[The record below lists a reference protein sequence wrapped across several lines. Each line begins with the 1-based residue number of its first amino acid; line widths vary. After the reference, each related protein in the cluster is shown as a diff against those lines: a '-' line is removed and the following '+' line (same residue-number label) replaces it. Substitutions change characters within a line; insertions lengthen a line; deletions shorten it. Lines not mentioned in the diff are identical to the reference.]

1 MKIFNKNARFK
12 YRILETLEAGIVLSG
27 AEVKAIREN
36 RIDLSESFARVQNG
50 EVFLKNVKIF
60 PPKAGFP
67 VGFNPNHDH
76 KLLLHKTQINSLIGK
91 LSGKGM
97 NLIPLS
103 LYTTRNLIKVEL
115 ALASP
120 KTKYD
125 KRRSIKA
132 KDEQRRLNQ
141 EMKNIR

>member
-12 YRILETLEAGIVLSG
+12 YHLFDILEAGIVLTG

-36 RIDLSESFARVQNG
+36 RVDLSQSFARVQND
-50 EVFLKNVKIF
+50 EVFLKNLKIF

-76 KLLLHKTQINSLIGK
+76 KLLLHKNQIHTLIGK
-91 LSGKGM
+91 LSAKNT
-97 NLIPLS
+97 NLIPVC
-103 LYTTRNLIKVEL
+103 LYTAHNFLKVEL

-120 KTKYD
+120 KSKFD
-125 KRRSIKA
+125 KRKTIKA
-132 KDEQRRLNQ
+132 KDEQRKLEQ
-141 EMKNIR
+141 DLKEY